1 MREILFRGKRTDNG
15 EWVFGYYTELPEGD
29 IGGTL
34 MAGADELLCE
44 DTADYIISIET
55 KQCQSFSPAYPIQVF
70 DVDWCK
76 VRHQTVGQYTGIKDK
91 NGKKIFEGDIVQYQ
105 PEYWCEPLQSVVEYY
120 ADKWNYPAFDL
131 KDHDYEANG
140 LQCAH
145 EEGGCEVIGNI
156 HDNPELLE
164 VEE

>member
-1 MREILFRGKRTDNG
+1 MRDILFRGKRVDNS
-15 EWVFGYYTELPEGD
+15 EWVEGSLMIDKVVDMCLIYPFEEYFPWVLSYVVLP
-29 IGGTL
+29 
-34 MAGADELLCE
+34 
-44 DTADYIISIET
+44 S
-55 KQCQSFSPAYPIQVF
+55 
-70 DVDWCK
+70 
-76 VRHQTVGQYTGIKDK
+76 TVGQYTGLTDK

-131 KDHDYEANG
+131 KDHNYTANG
-140 LQCAH
+140 LQSAH

-164 VEE
+164 KE